1 MHLLV
6 DDDAELVHLNYIYV
20 TNKTVH
26 MMFPLQGLMVLLA
39 KMKK

>member
-6 DDDAELVHLNYIYV
+6 DDAELVHLNYIYV

-26 MMFPLQGLMVLLA
+26 MMFPLQGLMVLFT